1 MSNVK
6 LIYKSLSAN
15 EYLFFI
21 FRIHKTNLCKL
32 REFFKFYQCDEQT
45 IIYELIELN
54 KLKQF
59 NEKESIDKIKII
71 SNDVFDYVYSPNKK
85 FSNSNLYFE
94 SRRFKF
100 KE

>member
-1 MSNVK
+1 MSNIK

-21 FRIHKTNLCKL
+21 FRIHNTYQCKL
-32 REFFKFYQCDEQT
+32 REFFKFYQCDEQS

-59 NEKESIDKIKII
+59 NEKESIDKFKII
-71 SNDVFDYVYSPNKK
+71 SNDVFDFVYTPNVKYI
-85 FSNSNLYFE
+85 NSNLYFE

>member
-1 MSNVK
+1 MSNIK

-21 FRIHKTNLCKL
+21 FKIHKTQKCKL

-59 NEKESIDKIKII
+59 NENNSINKIKII
-71 SNDVFDYVYSPNKK
+71 SNDVFDYVYTPNVKYI
-85 FSNSNLYFE
+85 NSQLYFE